1 MVLAGLPDR
10 YPPLPEH
17 RRSILHE
24 FGHALGL
31 EHEHQGPAARRWLK
45 LNEAL
50 VKTPPRDNIPSDGT
64 KVDPEKE
71 KERLRDHIKF
81 VQENILDGVEDDE
94 DLWNYTNFDPASIM
108 TWVMIHPVSR

>member
-1 MVLAGLPDR
+1 MTGTDAEDDSCKEDSMVLAGLPDR

-17 RRSILHE
+17 RRSVLHE

-31 EHEHQGPAARRWLK
+31 EHEHQGPAARRLLK

-50 VKTPPRDNIPSDGT
+50 VKTDRRG
-64 KVDPEKE
+64 
-71 KERLRDHIKF
+71 
-81 VQENILDGVEDDE
+81 VQYVQDNILDEVEEDE

-108 TWVMIHPVSR
+108 TWVVIHPVSR